1 MAQVQLGAFM
11 RLQHLAVGILAGAL
25 VIAAPAAAQ
34 NTDVR
39 GKWSVQADGRTCTI
53 DLTGDSMFGA
63 FRASSFG
70 CSGDLFSVNRYNIRG
85 SQIVLLGIGDKELA
99 VLNAR
104 GDELTGRTTSGSS
117 VYMRRAGAPPI
128 VASQP
133 FGGWG
138 SGANGGRNCITYGS
152 QNRCA
157 TSFEMQTPAAGSY
170 VQTLTNLNVR
180 RGASLSQPVIGT
192 LGPNACLRVN
202 ECRNTSEGVWCE
214 VERNGELGY
223 IVKFF
228 KPPNGQSEL
237 MTFANS
243 CR

>member
-1 MAQVQLGAFM
+1 MKFRRLALG
-11 RLQHLAVGILAGAL
+11 L
-25 VIAAPAAAQ
+25 VAAAAAMSAPAVAQ
-34 NTDVR
+34 KFDVR
-39 GKWSVQADGRTCTI
+39 GKWSVQADGRSCTI

-63 FRASSFG
+63 YRASSFG

-99 VLNAR
+99 ALNAR
-104 GDELTGRTTSGSS
+104 GAELSGRTTSGSD
-117 VYMRRAGAPPI
+117 VYMRRAGAPPV

-133 FGGWG
+133 FGGF
-138 SGANGGRNCITYGS
+138 GGPRNCIAYGDE
-152 QNRCA
+152 NRCA
-157 TSFEMQTPAAGSY
+157 TPFEMQTPAAGSY

-180 RGASLSQPVIGT
+180 RGASLNQPVIGT
-192 LGPNACLRVN
+192 LQPRECLRVN

-228 KPPNGQSEL
+228 TPPGRPER
-237 MTFANS
+237 MTYDNR

>member
-1 MAQVQLGAFM
+1 MMKILRLAAGCAVAALAF
-11 RLQHLAVGILAGAL
+11 AT
-25 VIAAPAAAQ
+25 AATAQ

-104 GDELTGRTTSGSS
+104 GNELTGRTTSGSS
-117 VYMRRAGAPPI
+117 VYMRRAGAQPE
-128 VASQP
+128 VASP
-133 FGGWG
+133 PSGGWG
-138 SGANGGRNCITYGS
+138 GGNGGRNCTTYGGEG
-152 QNRCA
+152 RCA
-157 TSFEMQTPAAGSY
+157 TSFEMQTPPAGSY

-192 LGPNACLRVN
+192 LGPNACVRVTD
-202 ECRNTSEGVWCE
+202 CRNTSDGVWCE
-214 VERNGELGY
+214 V
-223 IVKFF
+223 
-228 KPPNGQSEL
+228 
-237 MTFANS
+237 
-243 CR
+243 

>member
-1 MAQVQLGAFM
+1 M
-11 RLQHLAVGILAGAL
+11 RFQHLAVGVLAGVLA
-25 VIAAPAAAQ
+25 IAAPASAQ

-39 GKWSVQADGRTCTI
+39 GKWSVQADGRSCTV

-63 FRASSFG
+63 YRASSFG

-85 SQIVLLGIGDKELA
+85 NQVVLLGIGDKELA
-99 VLNAR
+99 VLTAR
-104 GDELTGRTTSGSS
+104 GDELTGTTTSGSR
-117 VYMRRAGAPPI
+117 VYMRRAGAPPV

-133 FGGWG
+133 SGGWG
-138 SGANGGRNCITYGS
+138 GPQNCIVYAG

-157 TSFEMQTPAAGSY
+157 TPFEMQTPRAGSN
-170 VQTLTNLNVR
+170 VQILTNLNVR

-192 LGPNACLRVN
+192 LSAGACLRVN
-202 ECRNTSEGVWCE
+202 ECRNTAEGVWCE
-214 VERNGELGY
+214 VERGGELGY

-228 KPPNGQSEL
+228 KPNGQPES
-237 MTFANS
+237 MTFANG